1 MRGLRYKLRMFGI
14 YVDEPVFIYG
24 YNQSVLVN
32 ASAPESMLKKKSQST
47 AFHIIREGCATDEWR
62 TAYIH
67 TSLNESD
74 LITKP
79 LRGESM
85 ALFQDAASPQ
95 LVWQY
100 NQHWGADEYGVGH
113 G

>member
-32 ASAPESMLKKKSQST
+32 ASAPESILKKKSQST

-79 LRGESM
+79 LSGENRWRFFRMPLHHNYCGSIISTGVLMSM
-85 ALFQDAASPQ
+85 
-95 LVWQY
+95 
-100 NQHWGADEYGVGH
+100 E
-113 G
+113 